1 MVIYVCTTITIRS
14 CRECLGREQKIVHS
28 TKYYS
33 NVAWS
38 GFSDFAAKT
47 PAFQQSIA
55 AVALDSSHR
64 LYFNT
69 RSSPPIRRN
78 SGKPRVS
85 LSLSLSLYL
94 WHSVFISPSMLL
106 WCKSETDK
114 VLAFSHHSPLLDVAP
129 RVFILYTVGKIVA
142 VGVFQFACLCLAVKI
157 VGFWCRAEKS
167 RYASRKSS
175 LPIRL
180 MFVWLKLDWFCDC
193 LTNPLQSG

>member
-64 LYFNT
+64 FVFQYALLSTN
-69 RSSPPIRRN
+69 SPQF
-78 SGKPRVS
+78 GKTTCFTLSLSFS
-85 LSLSLSLYL
+85 LSLTQCIYLPFYAFVVQIRNWQSSSIQSPQSLAGRCAACIYTIYC
-94 WHSVFISPSMLL
+94 WENRRRRCFPVCVFVSRGENRGFLVS
-106 WCKSETDK
+106 
-114 VLAFSHHSPLLDVAP
+114 
-129 RVFILYTVGKIVA
+129 RGKIA
-142 VGVFQFACLCLAVKI
+142 I
-157 VGFWCRAEKS
+157 
-167 RYASRKSS
+167 RK
-175 LPIRL
+175 
-180 MFVWLKLDWFCDC
+180 
-193 LTNPLQSG
+193 